1 MMSDDIIE
9 LSEDGVFE
17 VPSPRNAIKAP
28 RPQAVEEEEVYPVVA
43 SAAAVPAA
51 TITLDDVKE
60 GEYKVFLDES
70 SKQLHVVIN
79 LSKAEGDAT
88 KVEWKDRVLTVIT
101 SSGSKIPI
109 DLGNIGANTARVS
122 SCSAR
127 RKDNFLVVLVPL
139 A

>member
-1 MMSDDIIE
+1 MSDDIIE

-28 RPQAVEEEEVYPVVA
+28 RPQAVEEEVYPVYP
-43 SAAAVPAA
+43 AVTAA